1 MTPWLD
7 IAVRSAAMLA
17 AGVLFDVVFRSRAAA
32 LRHFVLATSVVAA
45 FAVMPLSFVLPALN
59 VPLDP
64 AWETT
69 RALVPTSSASADVV
83 PAVVIGGARKSVA
96 EGEPVSPRP
105 PIMAIVWLT
114 GFGVAF
120 CSLLAAVYRLR
131 GVARRGRIASDPEWI
146 TMVRQIGGSYGLRR
160 GVRLIETDAPDLLA
174 TWGVRRP
181 SVLLPSHTREWSR
194 DRMHAVL
201 CHELAHVR
209 RHDWAVQML
218 AEALRTVLWFN
229 PLIWIT
235 CTRLRRAGEQACDDA
250 VLGRGVAA
258 RDYAAHLLDLAR
270 RCRRS
275 GTRWVSATPMA
286 HPSTL
291 ERRIVAMLN
300 PGLNRNALT
309 RRAALCAAVVL
320 VAVALPVAAL
330 RGAQAPP
337 SFFSGA
343 VYDPTGAVMPGV
355 ALTLED
361 SAGGKQTAQT
371 DSSGRFQIAA
381 VAPGNY
387 VLSAAVPGFR
397 TLREE
402 FELRDAR
409 DWDKAITLQIGTL
422 QESISVR
429 STRITAPAAAR
440 PQGPAP
446 VRVGGNIRVP
456 RKLVDVK
463 PVFPDSMRAAGR
475 EGVVTLD
482 AIIGEDGSVTSV
494 RVLGGEVHPDFAIAA
509 AEAVRQ
515 WRFSPTLLNGR
526 PVEVVMTVTVGFT
539 LSN

>member
-1 MTPWLD
+1 
-7 IAVRSAAMLA
+7 
-17 AGVLFDVVFRSRAAA
+17 
-32 LRHFVLATSVVAA
+32 
-45 FAVMPLSFVLPALN
+45 
-59 VPLDP
+59 
-64 AWETT
+64 
-69 RALVPTSSASADVV
+69 
-83 PAVVIGGARKSVA
+83 
-96 EGEPVSPRP
+96 
-105 PIMAIVWLT
+105 
-114 GFGVAF
+114 
-120 CSLLAAVYRLR
+120 
-131 GVARRGRIASDPEWI
+131 
-146 TMVRQIGGSYGLRR
+146 
-160 GVRLIETDAPDLLA
+160 
-174 TWGVRRP
+174 
-181 SVLLPSHTREWSR
+181 
-194 DRMHAVL
+194 
-201 CHELAHVR
+201 
-209 RHDWAVQML
+209 
-218 AEALRTVLWFN
+218 
-229 PLIWIT
+229 
-235 CTRLRRAGEQACDDA
+235 
-250 VLGRGVAA
+250 
-258 RDYAAHLLDLAR
+258 
-270 RCRRS
+270 
-275 GTRWVSATPMA
+275 
-286 HPSTL
+286 
-291 ERRIVAMLN
+291 MLN

-381 VAPGNY
+381 VAPGKY